1 MNKILVVI
9 VSILLLVAISY
20 SYYENTKTEVF
31 LTGKVV
37 VFDVENISQNVNNNE
52 DIIYVSSKSIGT
64 LTFVKPN
71 GEFAALGHSISDI
84 NFSVEGECYE
94 AKFNSIKKSTQN
106 NPGTI
111 VAGIRERSKIG
122 DVSNQSY
129 CGVFGTVDKISSHDS
144 IKIETANRYTV
155 EKGQAYLL
163 INFDGKGIEEYE
175 VEITRVN
182 FLSRT
187 KNITITVKSPE
198 LLAKTG
204 GIVQGMSGTPIVQNG
219 RLIGAINCVNVYN
232 PTEAYGI
239 FVDKLL

>member
-1 MNKILVVI
+1 MSKILIVI
-9 VSILLLVAISY
+9 VSILLLVAINY

-37 VFDVENISQNVNNNE
+37 VFDVENISQNVNNND
-52 DIIYVSSKSIGT
+52 DIIYVSAKSIGT
-64 LTFVKPN
+64 LTFIKPN
-71 GEFAALGHSISDI
+71 GEFAALGHSISSS
-84 NFSVEGECYE
+84 NFSVEGECYK
-94 AKFNSIKKSTQN
+94 AKFNSIKKSSQN

-111 VAGIRERSKIG
+111 VAGICKKSKIG

-129 CGVFGTVDKISSHDS
+129 CGVFGTVDKISSHES

-155 EKGQAYLL
+155 EKGNAYLL
-163 INFDGKGIEEYE
+163 IDFDGNGIKQYE
-175 VEITRVN
+175 IEITGIN
-182 FLSRT
+182 YLART

-198 LLAKTG
+198 LLARTG

-219 RLIGAINCVNVYN
+219 RLVGAVNCVNVYN

>member
-94 AKFNSIKKSTQN
+94 ATFNSIKKSTPN